1 MTSTIQG
8 GETAD
13 SRLPLMCIASH
24 PETGKPIVI
33 RRGSRGY
40 WLWALGDYAAREFNR
55 RYHVTDAM
63 LDCMI
68 VGCMFGWDAPGAR
81 LPGGAA

>member
-1 MTSTIQG
+1 MTRD
-8 GETAD
+8 ETAD
-13 SRLPLMCIASH
+13 SRLPLMCVASH

-40 WLWALGDYAAREFNR
+40 WLWALGEAAAKAFNS

-63 LDCMI
+63 LDRMI
-68 VGCMFGWDAPGAR
+68 VGCMIGWDAPGAR
-81 LPGGAA
+81 LPGGAS